1 MSAVGDHRFIE
12 DKDISGQQPDE
23 EAILVCHGDDE
34 EFRDVPVTEDVTIH
48 VPGIRC
54 GKCAN
59 KIKEALRPK
68 EGVHDVQVDIQGK
81 TVQISYE
88 RSRTCPAALKDA
100 LTELGYDLP
109 EEVTLNVLGMK
120 CGSCV
125 NKIQNFVPTKLEGI
139 ISIKV
144 NLEDKSVFAVLKP
157 PATVDALVETIGNMG
172 FEVSVRS
179 APSETKILIEP
190 ISEDALNVLR
200 LDSCT
205 LHIKGMFSPSC
216 AAAIEKHIAALEGV
230 DSVIMHLLGAKAEIN
245 YDPQETD
252 PSQISLAVSE
262 LGFPSEIMDDSNTGR
277 IRVTISNMSCGACV
291 NKIERSMLKKKGVKT
306 ASVALTTKKGI
317 FTFDQSDTDAETI
330 IQELTKMGYPSTPID
345 EGSIEPVNA
354 FDYSE
359 EILKWRRSFLVSL
372 VFGGPCMVI
381 MLIFMYLMTS
391 HESHEA
397 MRKYDLM
404 KGLSLEN
411 FIMFLLSTPVQFVGG
426 YEMHKAA
433 WTAVRLK
440 STNMDVL
447 ISLTTTI
454 AYFYSL
460 IVLLI
465 AIIFGHENSPQTFF
479 DTPPMLFVFVLLGRW
494 LESIAKG
501 KTSDQLSQLMMLR
514 PAEATVVVLG
524 SELEILSSKEVPV
537 RLVQRGDFLKVV
549 PGAKIPVDGRVI
561 QGVTTC
567 DESLITGESMPVVKK
582 EGSLVIGGTQNQNGT
597 ILMLATNVGKSST
610 LHTIY
615 RLIEEAQTSKAPIQQ
630 LADKIAGYFVP
641 AILLSST
648 ITLTVWVILGYID
661 LAYLPLAKGDLL
673 HFTRDE
679 LIWQY
684 AFRCALN
691 VLAIACPCTLG
702 LATPTAVMVGT
713 GVGAKNG
720 ILIKSGETLENA
732 HKVKTI
738 IFDKTGTLTK
748 GTPVVS
754 KISLFVPDASL
765 FIEKLLCLIGA
776 AESNSEHPI
785 ANSIVNFV
793 KSTLET
799 DVGGKCEDFESSSGM
814 GVICKVSRIDQ
825 MFEKAERSGKIA
837 DFKSQ
842 DTNKTERMLNGATV
856 DTVELQCTSAQ
867 NDVNSTLIDTQA
879 DQSYKIMIGNRSWLK
894 HNNVPIPSVADYIMS
909 VEEDLGHTAVL
920 CAVNGTIAA
929 MLSVADTVKPEAHLT
944 VYTLKRKGYGVV
956 LLTGDNKK
964 TAVAVARQVGISKVF
979 AEVLPSHKATHV
991 RNFQQKGVRVA
1002 MVGDGINDS
1011 PALAQA
1017 DVGIAIASGT
1027 EIASASA
1034 DVVLMRSDLLD
1045 VIGCMDL
1052 SKKTVHRIRANFIF
1066 ASVYNL
1072 VGIPLAAG
1080 ALSQFGFI
1088 LVPWMSSIAMAM
1100 SSVSV
1105 VCSSLWLKRFKK
1117 ATKEQ
1122 LETEAYR
1129 ASLDIRDDLDSI
1141 SVHRGVDDVDRPSRT
1156 QSVTTLSRL
1165 FLRSKNEKNNR
1176 LLHSTSDAEE
1186 EMDVVF
1192 DVQGQKKKEDILA

>member
-1 MSAVGDHRFIE
+1 
-12 DKDISGQQPDE
+12 
-23 EAILVCHGDDE
+23 
-34 EFRDVPVTEDVTIH
+34 
-48 VPGIRC
+48 
-54 GKCAN
+54 
-59 KIKEALRPK
+59 
-68 EGVHDVQVDIQGK
+68 
-81 TVQISYE
+81 
-88 RSRTCPAALKDA
+88 
-100 LTELGYDLP
+100 
-109 EEVTLNVLGMK
+109 
-120 CGSCV
+120 
-125 NKIQNFVPTKLEGI
+125 
-139 ISIKV
+139 
-144 NLEDKSVFAVLKP
+144 
-157 PATVDALVETIGNMG
+157 
-172 FEVSVRS
+172 
-179 APSETKILIEP
+179 
-190 ISEDALNVLR
+190 
-200 LDSCT
+200 
-205 LHIKGMFSPSC
+205 
-216 AAAIEKHIAALEGV
+216 
-230 DSVIMHLLGAKAEIN
+230 MHLLGAKAEIN

-330 IQELTKMGYPSTPID
+330 IQELTKMGYPATPID

-785 ANSIVNFV
+785 AN
-793 KSTLET
+793 
-799 DVGGKCEDFESSSGM
+799 
-814 GVICKVSRIDQ
+814 
-825 MFEKAERSGKIA
+825 
-837 DFKSQ
+837 
-842 DTNKTERMLNGATV
+842 
-856 DTVELQCTSAQ
+856 
-867 NDVNSTLIDTQA
+867 
-879 DQSYKIMIGNRSWLK
+879 
-894 HNNVPIPSVADYIMS
+894 
-909 VEEDLGHTAVL
+909 
-920 CAVNGTIAA
+920 GTIAA

-1141 SVHRGVDDVDRPSRT
+1141 SVHRGVDDVDRPSKT
-1156 QSVTTLSRL
+1156 QSVTTLSR
-1165 FLRSKNEKNNR
+1165 
-1176 LLHSTSDAEE
+1176 
-1186 EMDVVF
+1186 
-1192 DVQGQKKKEDILA
+1192 